1 MVHSKSLATAQCERN
16 IQQQALEKQK
26 HFEELERARDEARL
40 ADFEAEKHR
49 AERERNAIEA
59 EILSRQC
66 SANYGDPPRDAADAT
81 YKIVS
86 RTLGSSR
93 KGGH

>member
-26 HFEELERARDEARL
+26 YLEELERARL
-40 ADFEAEKHR
+40 ADFEAESTVQSGNELQMR
-49 AERERNAIEA
+49 LRFCLGR
-59 EILSRQC
+59 ILRIMETYCGMQQS
-66 SANYGDPPRDAADAT
+66 

-93 KGGH
+93 GGGH